1 MQPTFIWH
9 GALLCTSPAV
19 FTAKGGAAKD
29 EGSRPVGRPLS
40 SGELTPDAKWAA
52 RRTRERQCSA
62 RKSTLLA
69 PAEAEKSPQGLAD
82 SHVDE
87 GACSVAGVGASTRS
101 GSPAAQSMSV
111 ARDGLCESLPSCADL
126 RVGQDNFSGNERA
139 EAPMIGLESS
149 PIGREDRGPHE
160 RRLARGSATEAH
172 AINFHLAWRVA
183 LHLASCVP
191 CQRGGGRRRTM
202 AAAPSVGR

>member
-1 MQPTFIWH
+1 MIGLESSPIGREDRGPHERRLARGSATEARAINFHLAWRVALHLASCVHCQRGGGEGRGQPPRR
-9 GALLCTSPAV
+9 SAV
-19 FTAKGGAAKD
+19 
-29 EGSRPVGRPLS
+29 S

-126 RVGQDNFSGNERA
+126 RMGQDIFSGSERA
-139 EAPMIGLESS
+139 EAPMIGLNSS
-149 PIGREDRGPHE
+149 PIGREDRGPNE
-160 RRLARGSATEAH
+160 RRLA
-172 AINFHLAWRVA
+172 
-183 LHLASCVP
+183 
-191 CQRGGGRRRTM
+191 
-202 AAAPSVGR
+202 

>member
-1 MQPTFIWH
+1 MGQDIFSGNERAEAPMIGLESSPIGREDRGPHERRLARGSATEAHAINFHLAWRV
-9 GALLCTSPAV
+9 ALHLASCV
-19 FTAKGGAAKD
+19 HCQRGGGAAKD

-87 GACSVAGVGASTRS
+87 GA
-101 GSPAAQSMSV
+101 
-111 ARDGLCESLPSCADL
+111 
-126 RVGQDNFSGNERA
+126 
-139 EAPMIGLESS
+139 
-149 PIGREDRGPHE
+149 
-160 RRLARGSATEAH
+160 
-172 AINFHLAWRVA
+172 
-183 LHLASCVP
+183 
-191 CQRGGGRRRTM
+191 
-202 AAAPSVGR
+202 

>member
-1 MQPTFIWH
+1 MFFVRRGGGGEGRGQPPRR
-9 GALLCTSPAV
+9 SAV
-19 FTAKGGAAKD
+19 
-29 EGSRPVGRPLS
+29 S

-111 ARDGLCESLPSCADL
+111 ARDGLCESLPSRADL
-126 RVGQDNFSGNERA
+126 RMGQDIFSGNERA

-183 LHLASCVP
+183 LHLASCVH
-191 CQRGGGRRRTM
+191 CQRGGGRRRTR